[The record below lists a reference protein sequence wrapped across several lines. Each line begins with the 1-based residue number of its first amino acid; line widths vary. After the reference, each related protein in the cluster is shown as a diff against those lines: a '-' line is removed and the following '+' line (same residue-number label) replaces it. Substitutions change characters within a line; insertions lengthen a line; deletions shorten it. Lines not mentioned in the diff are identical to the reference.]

1 MSYVKDVEIFDK
13 TNGGLDIILY
23 YYPNA
28 AKVVH
33 KAARTFKVRES
44 EKTASAS
51 LKQLPDG
58 IWLVTDFG
66 GDQKSR
72 NGIQVCAFEE
82 SISYGEA
89 CQLLGTRYG
98 IEGAKMKAVM
108 PIIEKRSLK
117 PNEKK
122 GDYYFE
128 YHKKLT
134 AEELKLLGPRINQAI
149 CEKYNLKSC
158 KSFTYCKDNE
168 AIVTNSTDEY
178 PILVFDFGTWQ
189 KIYQPNSFEKQYRFR
204 YAGEKPKRH
213 VWGLDE
219 IESEFKKRK
228 KKQED
233 EDYDDSVIED
243 DNDTAKR
250 KKKFDPRLD
259 RIYIVSGGSDGIN
272 LRSFEEFPIWFNS
285 ESEHLNW
292 DEYKKLKIYTKE
304 IIYVA
309 DLDLTG
315 MKQAVELGLKFM
327 DIKILW
333 LPNKLKAFRDKRGN
347 PRKDFKDYVEVFYN
361 EENNTFI
368 NGFNKLSD
376 NALPFQFWTEY
387 YNQTT
392 KKTQYNLSNTR
403 LYHFLSNLGFGRYE
417 GENFKDGFIYVKKEG
432 SIVRVLQPYQI
443 ENFVHEFLE
452 ERGMNPDLRDYVY
465 KSNQLSDRSLS
476 KLPKLTIDFT
486 DADRETQY
494 WFFNKKV
501 WKINAEA
508 ITEYKQGEVDKYVWE
523 DKIIDFDIR
532 IEDAHFDIFKDESG
546 NPDIKIN
553 VEDNMF
559 LNYLINTSRIHW
571 RKELED
577 YFEGKTEKEA
587 DEYFKKHQFD
597 IGGPNLNEDEVHE
610 QKLHLINKI
619 YSIGY
624 LLHKYKNYN
633 KPWAV
638 FAMDNKVS
646 DLGESHGGTGKSLC
660 YSFLNKILKRR
671 VYLKGRDPKL
681 TQNDFIYHE
690 VTEDTDYVL
699 IDDATQYLNFD
710 FFFSEITGSLKVNPK
725 NGSPFEIPFEK
736 SPKFCFTSNFA
747 LRNVDPSTSRR
758 LLISVFSDYYH
769 SNDDDEYKQIRKVSD
784 DFEGKNLF
792 TDFDHKQY
800 NYYYNF
806 CSQCIRFFLS
816 VSEKMNPPMDNVTKR
831 QLKVEMG
838 EAFEGWADAFFAD
851 VHQETGIHKYIN
863 DYVSKEFAFE
873 EFVKATSQRKW
884 TQNKFKKALKAY
896 CTLNEWVFNPKEK
909 HNSGNRIIKTI
920 DQKSV
925 EVFFIDTAKAEQ
937 NSKVETI
944 IQDALPSEL
953 LDDDEKTIFD

>member
-1 MSYVKDVEIFDK
+1 MSYVKDEQIFDR
-13 TNGGLDIILY
+13 TNGGLDIILF

-33 KAARTFKVRES
+33 KAARQFKIRES

-51 LKQLPDG
+51 LKQLQG
-58 IWLVTDFG
+58 GVWVVTDFG

-82 SISYGEA
+82 NIAYGEA
-89 CQLLGTRYG
+89 CQLLGARYG
-98 IEGAKMKAVM
+98 IEGAKMQIHKPV
-108 PIIEKRSLK
+108 IEKRSLK
-117 PNEKK
+117 SSETKGEYKFEFNEKLS
-122 GDYYFE
+122 D
-128 YHKKLT
+128 
-134 AEELKLLGPRINQAI
+134 AELKLLGPRINQDT
-149 CEKYNLKSC
+149 CNKYNLKSC
-158 KSFTYCKDNE
+158 KRFTYCKDNE
-168 AIVTNSTDEY
+168 AIVTTATEEY
-178 PILVFDFGTWQ
+178 PILVFDFGSWQ

-204 YAGEKPKRH
+204 YAGTKPERH
-213 VWGLDE
+213 VWGLEE
-219 IESEFKKRK
+219 IEKEFKRRK
-228 KKQED
+228 KKQE
-233 EDYDDSVIED
+233 EEAYDDSVID
-243 DNDTAKR
+243 DDDDTKK

-272 LRSFEEFPIWFNS
+272 LRSFEQYPIWFNS

-292 DEYKKLKIYTKE
+292 DEYKQLKVWTKE
-304 IIYVA
+304 IIYIA
-309 DLDLTG
+309 DLDNTG
-315 MKQAVELGLKFM
+315 VKQAVELGLKFM

-333 LPNKLKAFRDKRGN
+333 LPNKLKTFRDKRGN
-347 PRKDFKDYVEVFYN
+347 PRKDFKDYVEVFYSA
-361 EENNTFI
+361 ENKSFI

-376 NALPFQFWTEY
+376 NALPFQFWTEH
-387 YNQTT
+387 YNATT

-417 GENFKDGFIYVKKEG
+417 GENFKDGFIYVKKDG
-432 SIVRVLQPYQI
+432 SIIRVLEPYKI

-452 ERGMNPDLRDYVY
+452 ERGMSPDLRDYVY
-465 KSNQLSDRSLS
+465 KSPQLGDRSLS

-486 DADRETQY
+486 DADRDTQY

-501 WKINAEA
+501 WKITAEE
-508 ITEYKQGEVDKYVWE
+508 ITEYKQGEVDKFVWE
-523 DKIIDFDIR
+523 DKIIDFEIR
-532 IEDAHFDIFKDESG
+532 LEDPHFDIHKDESG
-546 NPDIKIN
+546 NYDIKIN
-553 VEDNMF
+553 VDDNMF
-559 LNYLINTSRIHW
+559 LNYLINTSRVHW

-577 YFEGKTEKEA
+577 YFETKTPKEA
-587 DEYFKKHQFD
+587 EEYFAKHQFN
-597 IGGPNLNEDEVHE
+597 IEGPNLTEDEQHE

-747 LRNVDPSTSRR
+747 LRNVDPSTARR
-758 LLISVFSDYYH
+758 LLLSVFSDYYH
-769 SNDDDEYKQIRKVSD
+769 SNDDDEYKQVRKVSD
-784 DFEGKNLF
+784 DFGGKNLF
-792 TDFDHKQY
+792 TDFDWKQY
-800 NYYYNF
+800 NYFYNF
-806 CSQCIRFFLS
+806 CSQAIRFYLS

-831 QLKVEMG
+831 QLQVEMG
-838 EAFEGWADAFFAD
+838 DAFMGWADAFFATQ
-851 VHQETGIHKYIN
+851 HQEGTYKYVN
-863 DYVSKEFAFE
+863 DFVSKEFAFE
-873 EFVKATSQRKW
+873 EFIKATSQKKW
-884 TQNKFKKALKAY
+884 SQNKFKKALKAY
-896 CTLNEWVFNPKEK
+896 CTWNEWVFNPKEH
-909 HNSGNRIIKTI
+909 HNSGSRIIKTI
-920 DQKSV
+920 DGKSV
-925 EVFFIDTAKAEQ
+925 EVFYLDTKNAEQ
-937 NSKVETI
+937 ISKVEQI
-944 IQDALPSEL
+944 IQDELPDGL
-953 LDDDEKTIFD
+953 FDDEKTIFD